1 MSDQQ
6 STYGTKVIPTTS
18 REAVAVLDEIFGN
31 PTDLEIAE
39 HTTDTAA
46 QTLATFAIF
55 NLAGLQFSPRIR
67 GIGRLQLCRLG
78 TGTDW
83 RAQYLHA
90 GPPLTQPIQ
99 TQLIADHWNDPL
111 RLLGSMKFG
120 YATASLLIASCTPAA
135 GRTPSPERCRNTA
148 DWCGRSICADTS
160 LTKNYL
166 CRYVADEELSVP
178 IRR

>member
-78 TGTDW
+78 TGRT
-83 RAQYLHA
+83 
-90 GPPLTQPIQ
+90 GVPNT
-99 TQLIADHWNDPL
+99 
-111 RLLGSMKFG
+111 
-120 YATASLLIASCTPAA
+120 CTP
-135 GRTPSPERCRNTA
+135 GRCLPS
-148 DWCGRSICADTS
+148 RSKRS
-160 LTKNYL
+160 
-166 CRYVADEELSVP
+166 
-178 IRR
+178 